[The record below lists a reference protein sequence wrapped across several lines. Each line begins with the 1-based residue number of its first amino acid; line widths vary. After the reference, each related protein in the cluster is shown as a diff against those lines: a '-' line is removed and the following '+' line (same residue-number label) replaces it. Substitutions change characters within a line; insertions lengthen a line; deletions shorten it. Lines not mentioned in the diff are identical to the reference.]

1 MSATKLSEELKTG
14 EFLDTNINE
23 HPDPW
28 QANADDCQAD
38 VLDIDRLVAT
48 VKAFHGRTNKL
59 LDAKGEGVKRELQ
72 KEMFDLGSE
81 IAKLSEVLAYAVGAQ
96 DILSVMSNAL
106 FKKAKAYADVFG
118 DLPYPDP
125 EAFYAQA
132 SSMGPYSFGI
142 GEDEGERFIIPF

>member
-14 EFLDTNINE
+14 EFLDTDINE
-23 HPDPW
+23 HLDPW
-28 QANADDCQAD
+28 QANADNPILD
-38 VLDIDRLVAT
+38 VDRLVAT
-48 VKAFHGRTNKL
+48 VKTFHERTNKL
-59 LDAKGEGVKRELQ
+59 LDAKGEEVKRELQ

-81 IAKLSEVLAYAVGAQ
+81 IAELSEVLAYAVGAQ
-96 DILSVMSNAL
+96 DILSVMSNTL

-118 DLPYPDP
+118 DLPHPDP

-132 SSMGPYSFGI
+132 SSMGPYSLGI